1 MVPTLYWVKTCRRR
15 RVNSS
20 SSMGSS
26 PTISTNW
33 SSTPQRISHSWAVSS
48 ASWRRP
54 AWAWAFIWVSR
65 ASWRRSSSMKSQRAP
80 TLAAAVPP
88 VFRPSARRERGPWT
102 RRRRALTLA
111 SRASRAWVQG
121 APQPSGF
128 SAQSTSRSH
137 MPP

>member
-1 MVPTLYWVKTCRRR
+1 MAVWRSFRATPETWTWSKETGMVPTLYWVNTCRRR

-65 ASWRRSSSMKSQRAP
+65 ASWRRSSSMKS
-80 TLAAAVPP
+80 
-88 VFRPSARRERGPWT
+88 
-102 RRRRALTLA
+102 
-111 SRASRAWVQG
+111 
-121 APQPSGF
+121 
-128 SAQSTSRSH
+128 
-137 MPP
+137 